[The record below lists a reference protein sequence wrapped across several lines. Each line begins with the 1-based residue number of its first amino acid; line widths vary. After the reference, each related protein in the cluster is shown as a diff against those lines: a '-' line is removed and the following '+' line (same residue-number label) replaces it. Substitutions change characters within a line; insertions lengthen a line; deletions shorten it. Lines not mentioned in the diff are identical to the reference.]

1 MNGITWTMSKYNIE
15 YIRGSIH
22 ILNVLKFW
30 MEITFPSDTLKVLI
44 NCCFKLLDFSTR
56 VGDWQNVSHDKLH
69 NSPSNKWPKLLE
81 WPIFKTQQK
90 NSLITKLHIY
100 PWKFSNIP
108 NWKGIT
114 DNASSD

>member
-1 MNGITWTMSKYNIE
+1 MNDSITSTMSKYNIE

-22 ILNVLKFW
+22 
-30 MEITFPSDTLKVLI
+30 TLKVLI
-44 NCCFKLLDFSTR
+44 NCCFKRVDFSTR
-56 VGDWQNVSHDKLH
+56 VCDWQNVSHDKLL
-69 NSPSNKWPKLLE
+69 NSPSNKWAKLLE

-108 NWKGIT
+108 NWKVIT